1 MLLTYL
7 FCGGKCVSITAEQRT
22 YYIYADICRRKDCNF
37 DRKDTYCS
45 FHNYMFVVVCLL
57 ISYYMHFLYMLY
69 LNFEGCKDNKMMDLI
84 NEGKKTRCNK
94 QSKKQE
100 DMSKTPKKKDSNTSC
115 FRSVRNKKIPAR
127 YLD

>member
-1 MLLTYL
+1 
-7 FCGGKCVSITAEQRT
+7 VSITAEQRT

-69 LNFEGCKDNKMMDLI
+69 LRAA
-84 NEGKKTRCNK
+84 KTTK
-94 QSKKQE
+94 
-100 DMSKTPKKKDSNTSC
+100 
-115 FRSVRNKKIPAR
+115 
-127 YLD
+127 